1 MGFGGIN
8 DDYNDFDD
16 VKAKERKKTMDR
28 FKKIYQQ
35 GTVDVIETW
44 LDTETGVQY
53 VFHRNGNAA
62 GFTPLLDKDGKPVVT
77 P

>member
-1 MGFGGIN
+1 MGFRGIN

-35 GTVDVIETW
+35 GTVDVIEIW
-44 LDTETGVQY
+44 VDTETGVQY

-62 GFTPLLDKDGKPVVT
+62 GFTPLLDKYGKPVVT

>member
-35 GTVDVIETW
+35 GTVDVIEIW